1 MNQRWW
7 FCIKKKWDI
16 HLLLPFVRLCGCRS
30 WGVRGCC
37 GWLPPGLSEYPNL
50 WSSTTLDVLDF
61 KLKGRGFKHR
71 FHERIPELL
80 TWQPRLLQ
88 SGFCRRW
95 PWIWRGSKTV
105 ASVVDGEKSFVLQT
119 HSSGLIRFNP
129 LNGWF
134 FHCLFNEQNQF
145 HIQHTLARQ
154 LWGLAKAHATVLS
167 PFCQC
172 LTELQSQPQTQSQS
186 HLLHHGV
193 QRDGWK
199 VELLEHHCKDL
210 TVPKKRFFN
219 VLNVY

>member
-1 MNQRWW
+1 M
-7 FCIKKKWDI
+7 CLI
-16 HLLLPFVRLCGCRS
+16 L
-30 WGVRGCC
+30 
-37 GWLPPGLSEYPNL
+37 NL
-50 WSSTTLDVLDF
+50 KDEVLN
-61 KLKGRGFKHR
+61 R

-95 PWIWRGSKTV
+95 PWIWRGSQTV

-145 HIQHTLARQ
+145 HIHHTLARQ

-172 LTELQSQPQTQSQS
+172 LTELQSEPQTQSQS

-210 TVPKKRFFN
+210 TVPDKDF
-219 VLNVY
+219 